1 MTTLLLGL
9 LFKGGVMQ
17 NKYLSHL
24 VPTFSATFITP
35 YSENQC
41 FCCDEFSH
49 FVRLENYD
57 FDKFKGFFVK

>member
-1 MTTLLLGL
+1 
-9 LFKGGVMQ
+9 MQ